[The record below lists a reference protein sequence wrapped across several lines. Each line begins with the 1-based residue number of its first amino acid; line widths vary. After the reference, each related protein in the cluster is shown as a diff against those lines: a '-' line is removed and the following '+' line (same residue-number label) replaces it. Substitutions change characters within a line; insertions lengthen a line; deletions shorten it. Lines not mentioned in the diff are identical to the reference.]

1 MHRDRAEAA
10 VRGVE
15 HVAGRGLLHA
25 PPLLRCLSC
34 RDHPRVGGRA
44 PLARRSNGRPR
55 LEAIAPPTTVHR
67 AAYTAYT
74 VTC

>member
-1 MHRDRAEAA
+1 MAPEPI
-10 VRGVE
+10 GVAC
-15 HVAGRGLLHA
+15 VM
-25 PPLLRCLSC
+25 
-34 RDHPRVGGRA
+34 D
-44 PLARRSNGRPR
+44 LARRSNGRPR